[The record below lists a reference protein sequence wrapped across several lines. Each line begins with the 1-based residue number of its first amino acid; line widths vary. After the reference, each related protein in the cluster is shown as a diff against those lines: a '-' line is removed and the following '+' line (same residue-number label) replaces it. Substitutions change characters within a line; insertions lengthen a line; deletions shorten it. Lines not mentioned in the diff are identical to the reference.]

1 MPTPA
6 SEMATVTMTR
16 LSGSETRFSIA
27 KLIQEIRSPPAS
39 IVEDRN
45 DNNTSTP
52 FRRLEQRR
60 DVMVR
65 DARDGYC
72 GQRYGRLQLSLSTM
86 GRTTLWNI
94 SVGTMSQ
101 VKYSIQIIYQNNQI
115 SPAGRD
121 VW

>member
-27 KLIQEIRSPPAS
+27 KLIQEIRDPPAS

-60 DVMVR
+60 DVMVS

-72 GQRYGRLQLSLSTM
+72 GQRYGRLQLSLSTV